1 MEVEEPTMEGVAVPF
16 VVPKNPPKW
25 PERFLDWCA
34 QDPTVPV
41 NEGQMEAA
49 KDLWVNTTKD
59 HWVTFQSR
67 GKPRKEKAKKDKADN
82 AKAGAP
88 EESETSVK
96 ARGALVKLHKKLD
109 RLVESGDYDNIKPIV
124 DKIGMVAKVLNHSDD
139 EERK

>member
-1 MEVEEPTMEGVAVPF
+1 MEVDHPAAVAVPF

-34 QDPTVPV
+34 QDPTVAV
-41 NEGQMEAA
+41 NEGQTEAA
-49 KDLWVNTTKD
+49 KNVWVTATKD
-59 HWVTFQSR
+59 HWATFQSR
-67 GKPRKEKAKKDKADN
+67 GKPRKEKAKKEPKAS
-82 AKAGAP
+82 KP

-139 EERK
+139 EE

>member
-1 MEVEEPTMEGVAVPF
+1 MEVDHPATVTVPF

-34 QDPTVPV
+34 QDPTVAV
-41 NEGQMEAA
+41 NEGQAQAA
-49 KDLWVNTTKD
+49 KDVWVTATKD
-59 HWVTFQSR
+59 HWATFQSR
-67 GKPRKEKAKKDKADN
+67 GKPRKEKAKKDKAEKD
-82 AKAGAP
+82 KSGAP

-139 EERK
+139 EE